1 MRRWGK
7 CGFSLVETLVV
18 VAIIAILMALY
29 LPVLSKVMRKA
40 EEVAVKEGFRQE
52 KIGRMADSA
61 NSAGK
66 DLGPAPD
73 RDECRAAFR
82 KKVNDVIATEVLYIV
97 ESDAEFNAYWQ
108 TMINPAANTP
118 LEYSGSGNLL
128 ARDEFGD
135 VYELLRVDKFLDE
148 GPPFPLGWE
157 FISTDLSDT
166 SSGTIGTNVIYSDG
180 HVVYV
185 RYPGEFPATRTVAEL
200 SHRFVEEYL

>member
-18 VAIIAILMALY
+18 MAIIAILMALY
-29 LPVLSKVMRKA
+29 LPVLSKAMRKA

-61 NSAGK
+61 NSAGR
-66 DLGPAPD
+66 DLGPAPG
-73 RDECRAAFR
+73 RDECRTAFR
-82 KKVNDVIATEVLYIV
+82 KQVNDVIATEVLYIV

-108 TMINPAANTP
+108 TMINPAASTP
-118 LEYSGSGNLL
+118 LEYSRSGNLL

-135 VYELLRVDKFLDE
+135 VYELPRVDKFLDE

-157 FISTDLSDT
+157 FISTDLTDT
-166 SSGTIGTNVIYSDG
+166 SSGTIGTNVLYSDG

-185 RYPGEFPATRTVAEL
+185 RYPGEFPATKMVAEL